1 MSEWHFQWI
10 SPGRSPWSTGAL
22 QLVDPEACAVI
33 DQAAMWADQGWV
45 VGELAVETE
54 DDLVTVRRAA
64 ELVVGRSTRT
74 IWAWAR
80 EHPEVVGHRRP
91 IMVRVGPRCGA
102 TVAYERARRAS
113 GRPATGRR
121 CRVSTVG
128 ALP

>member
-1 MSEWHFQWI
+1 M
-10 SPGRSPWSTGAL
+10 
-22 QLVDPEACAVI
+22 I

-54 DDLVTVRRAA
+54 DNLVTVRRAA
-64 ELVVGRSTRT
+64 ELVGRSTRT

-91 IMVRVGPRCGA
+91 IMVRVGPLRA
-102 TVAYERARRAS
+102 TVTYERARRAS